1 MAVKNTDWLK
11 TNYGIASG
19 AAITESDIGATV
31 SDCRGVM
38 EQVRPVTST
47 VDSLNV
53 MSALLLIAERLKPLF
68 HVAGCLDSI
77 SGYMEEIHGT
87 LRGTR
92 FAAQNA
98 AGSLEMAVSRSVDL
112 LGMQTFTEFMQQ
124 EHGHKPISE
133 SELSAI
139 QLRCSKATDCQWVV
153 GFRGENGCSLGGT
166 VCAMDE
172 DESVVVGRV
181 GDFGPTNDPKAD
193 AEFIAHARE
202 DVPRLLAEVVRLR
215 RLVNQ
220 PEDTSQGS

>member
-1 MAVKNTDWLK
+1 MTNKITDLLE
-11 TNYGIASG
+11 NNHGIASG
-19 AAITESDIGATV
+19 AVITEPEMVATV
-31 SDCRGVM
+31 SNCRGMM
-38 EQVRPVTST
+38 ERVRPFMSQ
-47 VDSLNV
+47 VDSLN
-53 MSALLLIAERLKPLF
+53 MMAALLLIAERLKPLF

-112 LGMQTFTEFMQQ
+112 LGMQTFTEFMQR
-124 EHGHKPISE
+124 EHKQQPITE

-153 GFRGENGCSLGGT
+153 GFRDENGSSLGGT
-166 VCAMDE
+166 VCVMDE
-172 DESVVVGRV
+172 DESIIVGRM

-193 AEFIAHARE
+193 AEFIAHARD

-220 PEDTSQGS
+220 PKEAS